1 MTIAFKSQFSFIEGG
16 HVFAS
21 NLHEK
26 QNKTKQNK
34 KTRKE
39 TVKRFSLRKKKTK
52 QQQQKLQQQK
62 PEYCR
67 FIAVSWFRCFYDD
80 RYSGGGVVEIS
91 NSDSVQRKTAHTLIP
106 RWTL

>member
-21 NLHEK
+21 NLK
-26 QNKTKQNK
+26 NKTKQK
-34 KTRKE
+34 KKPKKE
-39 TVKRFSLRKKKTK
+39 TIKRFSLRKKKTK
-52 QQQQKLQQQK
+52 QQQQQK

-80 RYSGGGVVEIS
+80 RYSGGGVVEKS
-91 NSDSVQRKTAHTLIP
+91 NSDSVRRKTVHTLIP

>member
-21 NLHEK
+21 NLK
-26 QNKTKQNK
+26 NKTKQNK
-34 KTRKE
+34 KKTKKE
-39 TVKRFSLRKKKTK
+39 TIKRFSLRKKKTK
-52 QQQQKLQQQK
+52 QQQQQQQQQQK

-67 FIAVSWFRCFYDD
+67 FIAVSWLRCFYDD
-80 RYSGGGVVEIS
+80 RYSGGGVVEKS
-91 NSDSVQRKTAHTLIP
+91 NSDSVRRKTAHTVIP

>member
-21 NLHEK
+21 NLK
-26 QNKTKQNK
+26 NKTKQNK
-34 KTRKE
+34 KKKPKKE
-39 TVKRFSLRKKKTK
+39 TIKRFSLRKKKTK
-52 QQQQKLQQQK
+52 QQQQQK

-80 RYSGGGVVEIS
+80 RYSGGGVVEKS
-91 NSDSVQRKTAHTLIP
+91 NSDSVRRKTAHTLIP